1 MAPEGF
7 KRKLTAILSADVE
20 GYSRLMGEDEDATI
34 RTLTTYRELMFT
46 IIQKHRGRVVDSP
59 GDNLLAEFSSV
70 VDAVRCAVE
79 IQEELRIR
87 NAELPETRK
96 MEFRIGINLGDVVE
110 EGERIYG
117 DGVNI
122 TARVEGLSEGGGIC
136 ISGTVYDSIKNKL
149 SLSYESLG
157 EHIVKNITEPIRV
170 YRMRVGPGAA
180 APGVSKEKSR
190 GVKRWQWTAL
200 AAVVVL
206 IVGAVA
212 IWNFYFRFPSVETA
226 STDRMA
232 FPLPD
237 KPSIAVLPFANMS
250 DDPKQEYF
258 CDGVTEDLITD
269 LSKISGIFVIA
280 RNSTFVYK
288 GKPVKIK
295 QVAEELGVRYV
306 LEGSIRKVDN
316 KVRITAQ
323 LIDAING
330 HHIWAER
337 YTGIMDDVFDLQDK
351 ITQKIIGSLT
361 VKLTANEKRQIAFK
375 GTDNIEAYDV
385 FLQGWDHYLRSTP
398 EAFREAI
405 PFFRKAVELD
415 PNYGQSYAAL
425 ALSYWSGSYDHYWAE
440 RLGLSSILE
449 GRLLARHYLEKALK
463 MPTSLSHRIAS
474 SMALNRRQFKE
485 AIEEAEWAIALNPND
500 ASCHYTMA
508 EALVYG
514 GYPNKG
520 IEYIEMAM
528 RLDPRFQTDPL
539 YLLGIA
545 HFSMGQYEKA
555 VSLLERALKR
565 IPEPGQHLFPL
576 IAAYAHF
583 GRLKEANKAAE
594 LMAQTHWLR
603 NPIYRFPF
611 KEPVVAERFVDGLRK
626 AGYPTRPF
634 DYYKIYE
641 ENRLTGEEVRN
652 IAFGQKVPTSDGY
665 VRRTKDG
672 QATWRGY
679 GGNTDKGKS
688 WVEGDLL
695 CDQWQKRYEGYKNCY
710 SVFRNPEGSNSYEF
724 RNEYLSVTDFGIIP
738 WAPMMD

>member
-306 LEGSIRKVDN
+306 LEGSVRKVEN

-323 LIDAING
+323 LIDAITG

-361 VKLTANEKRQIAFK
+361 VKLTANEKKQIALK
-375 GTDNIEAYDV
+375 GTDNIDAYDA
-385 FLQGWDHYLRSTP
+385 FLQGWDHFLSSTP
-398 EAFREAI
+398 EAFRKAI

-415 PNYGQSYAAL
+415 PNYGQPYAAL
-425 ALSYWSGSYDHYWAE
+425 ALTYWRSSYTHFWAE
-440 RLGLSSILE
+440 MLGLSSILE
-449 GRLLARHYLEKALK
+449 GRLLARHYLEKAIK
-463 MPTSLSHRIAS
+463 MPTFLSHRVAS

-485 AIEEAEWAIALNPND
+485 AIEEAERAIALNPND
-500 ASCHYTMA
+500 ASGHHTMA

-514 GYPNKG
+514 GNPNKG
-520 IEYIEMAM
+520 IEYIETAM
-528 RLDPRFQTDPL
+528 RLDPRYQTNPL
-539 YLLGIA
+539 YLLGVA
-545 HFSMGQYEKA
+545 HFSMGRYEKA

-565 IPEPGQHLFPL
+565 IPASGQHLLPL
-576 IAAYAHF
+576 IAAYAHL
-583 GRLKEANKAAE
+583 GRFKEAKKAADVVE
-594 LMAQTHWLR
+594 QTQPLQDT
-603 NPIYRFPF
+603 IYRFPF
-611 KEPVVAERFVDGLRK
+611 KDPVVVERFADGLFK
-626 AGYPTRPF
+626 AGYPARQF

-679 GGNTDKGKS
+679 GGETDEGKS

-695 CDQWQKRYEGYKNCY
+695 CDQWQARYEGYKNCY
-710 SVFRNPEGSNSYEF
+710 PVFRNPEGSNSYQF

-738 WAPMMD
+738 WSPMD

>member
-1 MAPEGF
+1 
-7 KRKLTAILSADVE
+7 
-20 GYSRLMGEDEDATI
+20 
-34 RTLTTYRELMFT
+34 
-46 IIQKHRGRVVDSP
+46 
-59 GDNLLAEFSSV
+59 
-70 VDAVRCAVE
+70 
-79 IQEELRIR
+79 
-87 NAELPETRK
+87 
-96 MEFRIGINLGDVVE
+96 
-110 EGERIYG
+110 
-117 DGVNI
+117 
-122 TARVEGLSEGGGIC
+122 
-136 ISGTVYDSIKNKL
+136 
-149 SLSYESLG
+149 
-157 EHIVKNITEPIRV
+157 
-170 YRMRVGPGAA
+170 
-180 APGVSKEKSR
+180 VSKEKR
-190 GVKRWQWTAL
+190 HGVKRWQWTAL

-449 GRLLARHYLEKALK
+449 GRLLARHYLDKAIK
-463 MPTSLSHRIAS
+463 IPTSLSYRIAS
-474 SMALNRRQFKE
+474 SMALSRRQFKE
-485 AIEEAEWAIALNPND
+485 ARRSR
-500 ASCHYTMA
+500 AS
-508 EALVYG
+508 
-514 GYPNKG
+514 
-520 IEYIEMAM
+520 
-528 RLDPRFQTDPL
+528 
-539 YLLGIA
+539 
-545 HFSMGQYEKA
+545 
-555 VSLLERALKR
+555 
-565 IPEPGQHLFPL
+565 
-576 IAAYAHF
+576 
-583 GRLKEANKAAE
+583 
-594 LMAQTHWLR
+594 
-603 NPIYRFPF
+603 
-611 KEPVVAERFVDGLRK
+611 
-626 AGYPTRPF
+626 
-634 DYYKIYE
+634 
-641 ENRLTGEEVRN
+641 
-652 IAFGQKVPTSDGY
+652 
-665 VRRTKDG
+665 
-672 QATWRGY
+672 
-679 GGNTDKGKS
+679 
-688 WVEGDLL
+688 
-695 CDQWQKRYEGYKNCY
+695 Y
-710 SVFRNPEGSNSYEF
+710 S
-724 RNEYLSVTDFGIIP
+724 
-738 WAPMMD
+738 A